1 MESTAPVVKPKGPS
15 TAPVVKPKGPKVSPA
30 KAKAGAGVK
39 AKMTEAKAVPVKS
52 TVTPKTTVAS
62 FKTQSEFDTFMSAG
76 GKFHLQNMAPAA
88 RQEFLTK
95 NQSFIAARGARKT
108 AVTTTE
114 SKVVARNVKFK
125 QRYNAAAKRGS
136 QMYPLANKLI
146 AARRAAR

>member
-1 MESTAPVVKPKGPS
+1 
-15 TAPVVKPKGPKVSPA
+15 
-30 KAKAGAGVK
+30 
-39 AKMTEAKAVPVKS
+39 
-52 TVTPKTTVAS
+52 
-62 FKTQSEFDTFMSAG
+62 
-76 GKFHLQNMAPAA
+76 MAPAA